1 MWFEPSSYTVN
12 ESVGTVA
19 LTIRTNVA
27 GGPPVGSVRF
37 GTSDGTAIGKIHTL
51 ILYKFYCSPYFCSA
65 DSDYTSTTMYE
76 VSFVEG
82 SFTTTLEVPI
92 IDNSI
97 AEEEE
102 IFYGSLA
109 TIGDASV
116 VITQERAEIHII
128 DNDGM

>member
-1 MWFEPSSYTVN
+1 
-12 ESVGTVA
+12 
-19 LTIRTNVA
+19 
-27 GGPPVGSVRF
+27 
-37 GTSDGTAIGKIHTL
+37 
-51 ILYKFYCSPYFCSA
+51 
-65 DSDYTSTTMYE
+65 MYE

-82 SFTTTLEVPI
+82 SFTTTLEVPV

-128 DNDGM
+128 DNDGV